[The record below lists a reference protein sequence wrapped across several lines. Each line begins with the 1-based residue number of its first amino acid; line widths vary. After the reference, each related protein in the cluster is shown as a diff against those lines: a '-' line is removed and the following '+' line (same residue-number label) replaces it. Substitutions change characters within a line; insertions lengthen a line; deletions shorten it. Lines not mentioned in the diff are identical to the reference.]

1 MLTSCPS
8 HSDYEI
14 SFLRLLSKLT
24 NGTHLEISYTGTS
37 LLFRP
42 GILLGGIHTHDVP
55 LSRPVGWF
63 LEPLSQ
69 LAPWGKK
76 DLQLTLKGITTGGQ
90 SLGVDLIR
98 TFLLP
103 TIQLFGA
110 FDGLELKIT
119 KRGAEPGGGGE
130 VYFRCPAVRSVKT
143 LNFVDPG
150 RVKRIR
156 GVACVLRACR
166 SYFFLRVPQSLTAD
180 AGTPLP

>member
-156 GVACVLRACR
+156 GVACV
-166 SYFFLRVPQSLTAD
+166 
-180 AGTPLP
+180 